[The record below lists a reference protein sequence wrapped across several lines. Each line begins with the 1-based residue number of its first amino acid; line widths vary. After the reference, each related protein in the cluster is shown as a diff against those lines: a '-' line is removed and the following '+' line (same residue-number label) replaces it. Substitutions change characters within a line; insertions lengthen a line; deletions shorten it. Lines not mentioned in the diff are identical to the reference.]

1 MLGASSGS
9 RLCCSSGP
17 RRRRRWSSPDHASA
31 PFAAGI
37 NGPPGDD
44 VEVDLSTP
52 KTGSKAKYS
61 ELTAR
66 RIKEVQERVDEGK
79 IKLDPANW
87 KWRHS
92 EHEHGYR
99 SEPADYQERAI
110 GVWDPPTI
118 FPGRE
123 FRCSRCTGGTM
134 RVRGWYKG
142 ARPVFA
148 VDGTYWWLITRNMVC
163 NKFGSQTR
171 ATTDDFLSGMPV
183 RPRRV
188 QGVPRPP
195 VERRQRAGGV
205 LVGAVWLA
213 QPERH
218 GRRAR
223 DASEGQVLADELE
236 YVSAL
241 LRPLLV
247 LPALLL
253 TTAPTPPPATLLVL
267 VLLPRTN
274 STHPASLSS
283 GTL

>member
-17 RRRRRWSSPDHASA
+17 RRRRRWSSPDHAA
-31 PFAAGI
+31 ALFAAGI
-37 NGPPGDD
+37 SGPPGDD

-99 SEPADYQERAI
+99 PEPADYQERAI

-134 RVRGWYKG
+134 RARGWYKG

-171 ATTDDFLSGMPV
+171 ATTDDFLSGMHPFD
-183 RPRRV
+183 
-188 QGVPRPP
+188 
-195 VERRQRAGGV
+195 RAAFKVYLGYQSSV
-205 LVGAVWLA
+205 DSELA
-213 QPERH
+213 EFLW
-218 GRRAR
+218 GLFGLLSLNDMA
-223 DASEGQVLADELE
+223 AELE
-236 YVSAL
+236 MRAKDRY
-241 LRPLLV
+241 
-247 LPALLL
+247 
-253 TTAPTPPPATLLVL
+253 
-267 VLLPRTN
+267 
-274 STHPASLSS
+274 
-283 GTL
+283 